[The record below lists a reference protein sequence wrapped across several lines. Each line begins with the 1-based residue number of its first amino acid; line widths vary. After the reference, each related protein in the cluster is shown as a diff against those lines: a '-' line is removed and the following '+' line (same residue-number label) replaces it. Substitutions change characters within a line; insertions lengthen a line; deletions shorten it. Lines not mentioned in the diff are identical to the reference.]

1 MAAVSGPLTV
11 RIRTLRDTSR
21 GGGEGVEEWRQAPPP
36 PEVLE
41 ECQERRQQGGSGAE
55 DSRGSRGSAAQ
66 EWWLAGGV
74 GGGHALRE
82 GRQREVRV
90 LVCSTVAD
98 VVDERAALLQR
109 VVPALQRACESR
121 CITVTVVPMSLGLRP
136 SMEAAGQV
144 SEEETAT
151 VQHLHV
157 MLQEIDRCRSLTLS
171 LSISLSFSLSLSLSL
186 FLSLCPFYW
195 LFLAP
200 FSCSYS

>member
-1 MAAVSGPLTV
+1 M
-11 RIRTLRDTSR
+11 
-21 GGGEGVEEWRQAPPP
+21 
-36 PEVLE
+36 
-41 ECQERRQQGGSGAE
+41 
-55 DSRGSRGSAAQ
+55 
-66 EWWLAGGV
+66 
-74 GGGHALRE
+74 
-82 GRQREVRV
+82 RV

-157 MLQEIDRCRSLTLS
+157 MLQEIDRCRSLTRALS
-171 LSISLSFSLSLSLSL
+171 LSLSFSLSLSLSL
-186 FLSLCPFYW
+186 SLSHTHTQ
-195 LFLAP
+195 AHT
-200 FSCSYS
+200 